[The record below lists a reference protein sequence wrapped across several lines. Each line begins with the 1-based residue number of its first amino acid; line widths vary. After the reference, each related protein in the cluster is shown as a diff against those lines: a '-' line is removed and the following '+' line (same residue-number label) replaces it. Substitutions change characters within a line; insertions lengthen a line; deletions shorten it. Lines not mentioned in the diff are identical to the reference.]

1 MKLIY
6 LDTSNFSL
14 LSKTKVS
21 EPQKYNDFVE
31 KWKNNHYTLAFT
43 IAHLDEL
50 LRLEFENERI
60 IRFEVLEDLLPFKF
74 ENNLM
79 NKEILSAFIEKN
91 VVEASFS
98 GIEVFP
104 RMFSQNINNAQDL
117 VLLKSFNM
125 DIYREVINLMYIATE
140 TSWEANTQPT
150 REKNAKLPRLSDLP
164 TDSMTSE
171 MKQSLEDI
179 LENMKNE
186 LPEKFQDIPKE
197 FLDYGQAFVSDMM
210 KTFVEKSDESG
221 FREAFSEFVGAE
233 ANTTKSLKNPLKV
246 VMENF
251 QFSLFVN
258 DFIKR
263 IMGIE
268 DAETIQ
274 RLNSLM
280 NLIDCPGLW
289 LGEQVKQ
296 QIVLAK
302 DSKASNEKDIQH
314 ISHLPYVNVFITDK
328 RIVESTKQ
336 VLRKQNLIESLR
348 HLALPINV
356 SNNLESLE
364 NALFI

>member
-6 LDTSNFSL
+6 LDTSHFSL

-21 EPQKYNDFVE
+21 EPQKYNEFVE

-74 ENNLM
+74 ESNLM
-79 NKEILSAFIEKN
+79 NKEILSAFIEKSLI
-91 VVEASFS
+91 EASFS

-104 RMFSQNINNAQDL
+104 RMFSQNINTAQDL
-117 VLLKSFNM
+117 NLLKSFNM
-125 DIYREVINLMYIATE
+125 DVYREVINLMYIANE
-140 TSWEANTQPT
+140 IAWEANTQPT

-164 TDSMTSE
+164 TDPMTSE
-171 MKQSLEDI
+171 IKQLLEDI
-179 LENMKNE
+179 LENMKHE
-186 LPEKFQDIPKE
+186 LPKQFQDTPKE
-197 FLDYGQAFVSDMM
+197 FLDFGQTFISDIM
-210 KTFVEKSDESG
+210 KTFVEKSDEAG

-263 IMGIE
+263 IMEIE
-268 DAETIQ
+268 DTQTIQ
-274 RLNSLM
+274 RLNSSIRL
-280 NLIDCPGLW
+280 NDCPGLW

-296 QIVLAK
+296 QIILAK

-314 ISHLPYVNVFITDK
+314 ISYLPYVDVFMTDK
-328 RIVESTKQ
+328 R
-336 VLRKQNLIESLR
+336 NC
-348 HLALPINV
+348 
-356 SNNLESLE
+356 
-364 NALFI
+364 